1 VLPKED
7 KILIKNI
14 ATRKEVWY
22 EELLTEF
29 PINIGLTTVKRLRW
43 KIDDTGTVNRKDNLT
58 VEENEKL
65 FQQKCNI
72 IAVICC

>member
-1 VLPKED
+1 VLPKEE

>member
-1 VLPKED
+1 MLPKEE